1 MNIVYKI
8 TDYFEKNNLFDNDNK
23 NGLIIKNDNNT
34 LLIKGSSRDLI
45 ELADLLTNLAL
56 EKNKDGHIHIDDLT
70 LLNKESDFSEI
81 IIEKEI

>member
-1 MNIVYKI
+1 M
-8 TDYFEKNNLFDNDNK
+8 
-23 NGLIIKNDNNT
+23 
-34 LLIKGSSRDLI
+34 LIKGSSRDLI

-70 LLNKESDFSEI
+70 LLNKESSVSEI